1 MIGHS
6 LKPTV
11 LLRSQG
17 LTVGDVNTLSAM
29 RAVIVITGAGASHD
43 CVSDYVLRRTDYR
56 PPLVVELFAGIPAAY
71 AEILHEYPLAE
82 AAAADI
88 RPLLDAGAVAIEQFL
103 RERLRDSSDPYAR
116 RRYLA
121 VPLYL
126 QHLLFQ
132 ISRTDGSGYTRH
144 PDHYDALINAVLPLD
159 EVIFIT
165 LNYDTLLDQ
174 RLFLYSHLH
183 SMDAYIEPGRNWSLI
198 KLHGSVN
205 WGRAVRERTDASY
218 PTSTAVV
225 NNLLA
230 QLTKIELEDEVV
242 LRDNVDLAQARYDS
256 AAKTLFYPALSVPLG
271 HEDELVCPPSHQEHL
286 RARLGE
292 LYGLNL
298 IVIGYSGLD
307 REVLSVLKES
317 KNSLRSLLVV
327 SDTRERAL
335 GTAEA
340 ISQQF
345 HSIAPPEV
353 VTAGFSELVSSGML
367 RRFVERIVD

>member
-1 MIGHS
+1 M
-6 LKPTV
+6 T
-11 LLRSQG
+11 
-17 LTVGDVNTLSAM
+17 TLCAV
-29 RAVIVITGAGASHD
+29 RALVVITGAGASYD
-43 CVSDYVLRRTDYR
+43 CVSSHVLRRTEYR
-56 PPLVVELFAGIPAAY
+56 PPLVVELFAGVPAAY

-88 RPLLDAGAVAIEQFL
+88 RPQLDAGAVAIEQFL

-132 ISRTDGSGYTRH
+132 ISKTDGSGYTRH
-144 PDHYDALINAVLPLD
+144 PDHYDALVNAVLPLD

-174 RLFLYSHLH
+174 RLFLYSNLH

-205 WGRAVRERTDASY
+205 WGRVVRERTDASY
-218 PTSTAVV
+218 STSIPIV
-225 NNLLA
+225 NSLFARLI
-230 QLTKIELEDEVV
+230 KVELEDEIV
-242 LRDNVDLAQARYDS
+242 LRDNDDLSCARYDS

-271 HEDELVCPPSHQEHL
+271 HDEVVCPPSHHDHL

-307 REVLSVLKES
+307 REVLTILKES

-327 SDTRERAL
+327 SDRQESAL

-340 ISQQF
+340 ITQQF
-345 HSIAPPEV
+345 HSIAPPEI
-353 VTAGFSELVSSGML
+353 VTGGFSELVSSGML
-367 RRFVERIVD
+367 HRFIERIVD